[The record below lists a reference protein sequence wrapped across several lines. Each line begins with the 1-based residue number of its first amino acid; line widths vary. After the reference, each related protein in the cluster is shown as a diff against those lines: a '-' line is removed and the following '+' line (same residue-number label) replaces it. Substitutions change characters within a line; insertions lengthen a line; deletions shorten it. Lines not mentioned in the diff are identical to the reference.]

1 MTTIKC
7 PRCNSDIKI
16 DIAKAIDEHGEVFR
30 CPNCEYLTRYTLK

>member
-30 CPNCEYLTRYTLK
+30 CTHCGWQFRYTLK